1 MTTVPAAED
10 QSAQIALLLDPATHG
25 GDGPRRIDTHGAI
38 VVLAGDRVLKMKRAV
53 RFPFLDYSTPE
64 RRRAACAKELAINR
78 RTAPELYLGVRPIL
92 AGPGGR
98 PQLGPRGEG
107 APQQGAID
115 WVVEMRRFDDDALL
129 DQRARDGRLDEATML
144 SLADA
149 VAGFHRAAA
158 RRPEHGGRS
167 AMARI
172 VEGIVEGLEGD
183 AALDAGKVA
192 RFRGASASRLAHDGA
207 LLDARRDAGYA
218 RHGHGDLHLGNVCLW
233 RGRPTLFDAI
243 EFDDRIAS
251 GDVLYDLAFLL
262 MDLAHRGLDRL
273 ANAAFN
279 RYLVRAVH
287 DDGVDALAGL
297 GALPLFLACRAGIR
311 AQVSL
316 AAARAQ
322 PDAAQAEAR
331 RAEARAYL
339 DLALDC
345 LDPPPPRLVAIGGI
359 SGTGKSTL
367 AHAIAPA
374 LGARPGAV
382 VLRSDV
388 FRKLLSGADLFQR
401 LPQSAYAAAVTEQV
415 FDALARAAEIVLDAG
430 HAAVADAVYLMPA
443 QRDRIAA
450 VAHRRGVAF
459 AGLWLEAPQAELE
472 RRVTDRRHD
481 VSDAGAEVVR
491 WQSGL
496 DPGRL
501 DWSRIDAGQAPPAVA
516 AAARSALSSSRG

>member
-1 MTTVPAAED
+1 M
-10 QSAQIALLLDPATHG
+10 DPATHG
-25 GDGPRRIDTHGAI
+25 GHAPRRIDTHGAI
-38 VVLAGDRVLKMKRAV
+38 VILAGDRVLKMKRAV
-53 RFPFLDYSTPE
+53 RFPFLDYTTAE
-64 RRRAACAKELAINR
+64 RRRAACANELSINR
-78 RTAPELYLGVRPIL
+78 RTAPDLYLGIRPIL
-92 AGPGGR
+92 AGPGER
-98 PQLGPRGEG
+98 ARLGPRGAG
-107 APQQGAID
+107 APQEGAID

-129 DQRARDGRLDEATML
+129 DQRARDGRLDEATVL
-144 SLADA
+144 ALADSIA
-149 VAGFHRAAA
+149 AFHRAA
-158 RRPEHGGRS
+158 RRTPEHGGRA

-172 VEGIVEGLEGD
+172 VEGIAAGLADD
-183 AALDAGKVA
+183 AALAADKVA
-192 RFRGASASRLAHDGA
+192 RFRAAAAARLAHDGA
-207 LLDARRDAGYA
+207 LLDQRRDAGYA

-233 RGRPTLFDAI
+233 QGRPTLFDAI

-279 RYLVRAVH
+279 RYLARAVG
-287 DDGVDALAGL
+287 DDGIDALAGL

-322 PDAAQAEAR
+322 PDAVQAEAR
-331 RAEARAYL
+331 RAAARAYL

-345 LDPPPPRLVAIGGI
+345 LDPPPPRLVAVGGI

-374 LGARPGAV
+374 IGARPGAV

-388 FRKLLSGADLFQR
+388 FRKVLAGCDLFRR
-401 LPQSAYAAAVTEQV
+401 LPQSAYAAAMTEQV
-415 FDALARAAEIVLDAG
+415 FDALARAAAIVLDAG
-430 HAAVADAVYLMPA
+430 HAAVADAVYLVPA
-443 QRDRIAA
+443 QRERIAA

-459 AGLWLEAPQAELE
+459 AGLWLEAPRSELE
-472 RRVTDRRHD
+472 RRVGDRQHD
-481 VSDAGAEVVR
+481 VSDAGAAVVR

-501 DWSRIDAGQAPPAVA
+501 DWTRVDAGQPPHAVA
-516 AAARSALSSSRG
+516 SAARAALLLAEG